1 MSRSSNRLLFKYKVV
16 GREPCQA
23 HTELDDLAREFNKEG
38 PRQPG
43 EEDGESSDECG
54 VFDPPRHVSFEEK
67 IRFAE
72 QLKKCQRGKLTR
84 IVEVL
89 QKE

>member
-1 MSRSSNRLLFKYKVV
+1 M
-16 GREPCQA
+16 
-23 HTELDDLAREFNKEG
+23 
-38 PRQPG
+38 
-43 EEDGESSDECG
+43 
-54 VFDPPRHVSFEEK
+54 FDPTRHVSFEEK